1 MNQAEI
7 KRRRTESVLKELIP
21 EALGTLDDE
30 RINSLN
36 VTEVVC
42 SRGRYD
48 ARVFLD
54 PAGIEPEEQE
64 EALRQLRKV
73 AAYVKTYVKEAE
85 GWYKAPNFTFEF
97 DDELDRISRMDAL
110 FRKIE
115 KEMGNESR

>member
-7 KRRRTESVLKELIP
+7 KRKRTESVLRELIP

-30 RINSLN
+30 RINALN
-36 VTEVVC
+36 VTEVLC

-64 EALRQLRKV
+64 EVLRRLRKV
-73 AAYVKTYVKEAE
+73 AGYLKTYIKEAE

-97 DDELDRISRMDAL
+97 DDELERISRIDEL
-110 FRKIE
+110 FKKIE
-115 KEMGNESR
+115 KEIGDAS

>member
-1 MNQAEI
+1 MNPAEI
-7 KRRRTESVLKELIP
+7 KRKRTESVLRELIP
-21 EALGTLDDE
+21 EALGTLEDH
-30 RINSLN
+30 RINALA

-54 PAGIEPEEQE
+54 PTGLEPREQE
-64 EALRQLRKV
+64 EALKQLRKV
-73 AAYVKTYVKEAE
+73 AGYLKTYIKESE

-110 FRKIE
+110 FKKIE
-115 KEMGNESR
+115 KEVGDES

>member
-7 KRRRTESVLKELIP
+7 KRKRTESVLRELIP

-30 RINSLN
+30 RINALS

-48 ARVFLD
+48 AKVFLD
-54 PAGIEPEEQE
+54 PSGIDPEERE
-64 EALRQLRKV
+64 EILRRLRKV
-73 AAYVKTYVKEAE
+73 AGYIKTYVKETE

-97 DDELDRISRMDAL
+97 DDELDRISRIDAL
-110 FRKIE
+110 FKKIE
-115 KEMGNESR
+115 KEIGDES

>member
-7 KRRRTESVLKELIP
+7 KRKRTESVLRELIP
-21 EALGTLDDE
+21 EALSTLEDS
-30 RINSLN
+30 RINALI
-36 VTEVVC
+36 VTEVLC

-54 PAGIEPEEQE
+54 PTGIEPGEQE
-64 EALRQLRKV
+64 EALKQLRKV
-73 AAYVKTYVKEAE
+73 AGYLKTYIKESE

-110 FRKIE
+110 FKKIE
-115 KEMGNESR
+115 KEIGDAS